1 MTKKWESDKNGNTLV
16 SSYPGKKISQ
26 GIIYI
31 HSSPFLVRIKND
43 F

>member
-26 GIIYI
+26 RHYLHTLFSLPGED
-31 HSSPFLVRIKND
+31 KK
-43 F
+43 